1 MIDEGKDGYLVGV
14 DDVDAMG
21 LRIGQLLA
29 DPGECRRMGMAGL
42 AKVKELNSPGSVALA
57 HLDFFQA
64 IERDL
69 ND

>member
-1 MIDEGKDGYLVGV
+1 M
-14 DDVDAMG
+14 
-21 LRIGQLLA
+21 RQLLA